1 MREAS
6 TSKWGGQVAPPSPV
20 SRCPSALRAST
31 GSGPPLPKTP
41 CSFSLFFQTSPN
53 CSCLVSDCWRVR
65 TGPDGAASSRGF
77 SLFLSSVPPY
87 LPWPLVMSPSSLSL
101 LPSLSLL
108 LYSVFVIPAPC
119 PASGLFPP
127 CPTTPS
133 PLSLTTVDGKAL

>member
-6 TSKWGGQVAPPSPV
+6 TSKWGGQVAPQVLSPAV
-20 SRCPSALRAST
+20 
-31 GSGPPLPKTP
+31 PPLCAPPLALGLLCPKRLAL
-41 CSFSLFFQTSPN
+41 SLFFQTSPN
-53 CSCLVSDCWRVR
+53 CSRLVSDCWRVR

-77 SLFLSSVPPY
+77 SLFLSSVPPH

-108 LYSVFVIPAPC
+108 LCAVFVIPAPC

-127 CPTTPS
+127 CPATPS
-133 PLSLTTVDGKAL
+133 PFSLTTVDGKAL